1 MTRYEAFINPDWKK
15 AGFAHIVLGRFSDNG
30 RVETGYI
37 FVDVF
42 CLGVRDADYIDE
54 GTEQEFREDLLEFF
68 PADEPVRLHPACAKK
83 LIEGAIAFSES
94 LGFAPSKNYRKARK
108 VFASIEAADCSETFV
123 LGRNGRPYFRPIDED
138 TPERIE
144 RILRV
149 LEAKAG
155 PHGFDVEEDEEA
167 FEEESDE
174 ARDEAAEGEE
184 DEEFNEMML
193 VAEARETVADAF
205 HQADSPYAF
214 EYFVGMVMG
223 AIASPSPISPIQ
235 LLPIAPGIDATLWQD
250 PENAAA
256 FTEALTRYW
265 NLSAALLKNL
275 LTDTDS
281 DESPI
286 DLIAWEYGSRASF
299 SEAGTAWAGGF
310 LFAVQQFPSS
320 WTTVNSDPKLA
331 GDWATLHAAADPTHE
346 RHEAVVADLV
356 GPLGQQ
362 SPLGAA
368 VVRIAQA
375 ARVSEE
381 RA

>member
-1 MTRYEAFINPDWKK
+1 MTRYEAFINPDWKE
-15 AGFAHIVLGRFSDNG
+15 AGFAHIVLGRFSENG
-30 RVETGYI
+30 RVETGYV

-54 GTEQEFREDLLEFF
+54 GTEQEFREDLKEFY
-68 PADEPVRLHPACAKK
+68 PDDDPERIHPACAKK
-83 LIEGAIAFSES
+83 LIEGAIAFAES

-123 LGRNGRPYFRPIDED
+123 LGRDGRPYFRPIDED
-138 TPERIE
+138 TPERID

-155 PHGFDVEEDEEA
+155 PHGFDLEEDEEA

-174 ARDEAAEGEE
+174 ARNEAAE
-184 DEEFNEMML
+184 DEEFDEMML
-193 VAEARETVADAF
+193 VAEARDTVADAF
-205 HQADSPYAF
+205 NQADSPYAF

-223 AIASPSPISPIQ
+223 ALACPSPISPIQ

-275 LTDTDS
+275 LTNTDS

-286 DLIAWEYGSRASF
+286 DLIAWEYESRASF

-320 WTTVNSDPKLA
+320 WTTVRNDPALA
-331 GDWATLHAAADPTHE
+331 EYWDTLQAAADPVHA
-346 RHEAVVADLV
+346 RHEAVVSDLV
-356 GPLGQQ
+356 GPPGQQ
-362 SPLGAA
+362 PLLGAA
-368 VVRIAQA
+368 VVFIVRA
-375 ARVSEE
+375 ARGSEE